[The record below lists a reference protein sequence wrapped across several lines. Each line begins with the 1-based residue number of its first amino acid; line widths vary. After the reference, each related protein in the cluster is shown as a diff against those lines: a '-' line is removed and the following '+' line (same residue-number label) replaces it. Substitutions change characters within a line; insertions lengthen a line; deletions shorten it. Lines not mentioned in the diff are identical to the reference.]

1 MPPRRGGILLTC
13 VLAAVAASAPS
24 PAPAPPPLNVLVF
37 TRTAAVR
44 HESIPAGVA
53 AVRSL
58 GAKHGLEVTATED
71 AGAFTDAGLSGFD
84 AVVFLSTSGD
94 VLNLRQQAAFEQYIH
109 SGGGYVGIHAAADT
123 EYDWPWYGRLVGA
136 YFKSHP
142 AVQDAVVEVV
152 DGTHPSTSM
161 LPHRWSRRD
170 EWYDYRSELPGTVHV
185 LLSLDERSYE
195 GGSMGNNHPIAWCHD
210 YDGGRSWYTGGG
222 HTIESWSEPLFM
234 KHVLG
239 GILWA
244 AGTRPVTTPSAP
256 Q

>member
-1 MPPRRGGILLTC
+1 MMKKATVLILG
-13 VLAAVAASAPS
+13 VLILSGAFTLLPEN
-24 PAPAPPPLNVLVF
+24 PEIRLLVF
-37 TRTAAVR
+37 SKTEGFRHASIEPGQQALRTLGQQ
-44 HESIPAGVA
+44 HGFGVD
-53 AVRSL
+53 V
-58 GAKHGLEVTATED
+58 TED
-71 AGAFTDAGLSGFD
+71 AAAFTEDNLRAYD
-84 AVVFLSTSGD
+84 AVVFLNTTGD
-94 VLNLRQQAAFEQYIH
+94 VLDEAQQAAFEKYIRA
-109 SGGGYVGIHAAADT
+109 GGGYVGVHSAADT

-142 AVQDAVVEVV
+142 AIQDAVVEVV
-152 DGTHPSTSM
+152 DRTHPSTSM

-195 GGSMGNNHPIAWCHD
+195 GESMGKDHPIAWCHD

-222 HTIESWSEPLFM
+222 HTIESWSEPLFL

-244 AGTRPVTTPSAP
+244 AGTRPVTSPPAP